1 VCHGISLRNGE
12 ARSEIDE
19 GEMRITLP
27 I

>member
-1 VCHGISLRNGE
+1 VSHGVSLRNGE

-19 GEMRITLP
+19 GEMRITLS